1 MFWQIGAWEKNDLPN
16 VSTFGLL
23 FDRANKS
30 QHYTLFALGNWLMLI
45 YHNVEIS
52 LGAFP
57 NDTQENQSDLFS
69 LEA

>member
-1 MFWQIGAWEKNDLPN
+1 
-16 VSTFGLL
+16 
-23 FDRANKS
+23 
-30 QHYTLFALGNWLMLI
+30 MLI

-57 NDTQENQSDLFS
+57 NDTQENRSDLFS